1 MRQLKLMATGLWF
14 TEEDV
19 RRELESLGFKDVSDR
34 GLQSFSKELR
44 ELVLKEKRD
53 IVERESDP
61 SDASLM
67 FDSATETKNVK
78 DDVIYESVTT
88 LDSLQPSPSPI
99 PDHTAVRRPCSAVT
113 KVRMF
118 YVVYM

>member
-78 DDVIYESVTT
+78 DDVIYESG
-88 LDSLQPSPSPI
+88 
-99 PDHTAVRRPCSAVT
+99 
-113 KVRMF
+113 
-118 YVVYM
+118 